1 MLHFLNQF
9 TIRQKILGLIFVA
22 LLGAA
27 STGFEGM
34 RGTATMSE
42 LADRMYTDQLQPIA
56 WVAVANQNAIYVN
69 RADYRLA
76 VETEAARLREA
87 AGNRERF
94 EKEMMRLLDLY
105 RRADLTPAEADAMK
119 RFDAA
124 WRAMNTV
131 CQKIGDLARGGVERD
146 LKPALDL
153 MAGECRPKFQ
163 VADDILSEI
172 VEINLARS
180 EQAIKGLRQQGN
192 DVRDVEIAVLAVTG
206 ALLLILGMAV
216 LRSTLRQLGGEP
228 ARVRDVMK
236 RLSNGDLST
245 LLPIEPGDTE
255 SMACSINTMIGT
267 LSRLAVRAEAIG
279 RGDFSEDVPLLSEN
293 DQLGQAID
301 NMNRMLRATKLAD
314 AGRNWVKDGYNHLST
329 ELTGGLSLQQLA
341 DTAIRV
347 VGRYLAAGRGVLY
360 VFRPQENC
368 LELLASYMYTQRSRL
383 GNRFAVGEG
392 AVGQVARER
401 KPIILTAVDPDGAPV
416 VTGTLSALPCYTYTY
431 PLLREDV
438 LLGVVELAS
447 FERFDELQCEF
458 LLGATGIV
466 ASFLHAAEQQENV
479 RRLLV
484 VAENA
489 EKEARQQSERLQE
502 ANARMEEQQQQLQQ
516 QAEELRQSN
525 VQLEEQQQQ
534 VQQQSEELEQTNS
547 QLEQQQK
554 QLEQS
559 NFELR
564 RSREELDARAQQL
577 ELSSQYKSEFLA
589 NMSHELRTPLNAI
602 ILLSK
607 MIAGNAGGRLNNDEV
622 KQAEVIHR
630 AGEDL
635 LHLINDV
642 LDLSKVEAGHMEL
655 HPALVDSAA
664 LSASCRDLFEHA
676 ARERGLTFD
685 VADHI
690 QGGFVSDVDKIGQ
703 ILRNLLSNALK
714 FTKKGGVSLRL
725 ERRSGDALPIR
736 IDVRDTGIGIPPD
749 KQALIFE
756 AFRQADGSTSRQY
769 GGTGLGLTI
778 SLRLAQLLGGTI
790 ELASTLGEGSVFSL
804 RLPEDPTNQPLA
816 AAAPPPAPPPT
827 VAEERV
833 IAPLDDREHLAP
845 GDQVILLIDDDLA
858 FGNALRQLNRKLGYK
873 TLLAAN
879 GADGIELA
887 RRHRP
892 AGILLDLGLPDMDG
906 SEVLHA
912 IKSSDLAP
920 IPVYVVSARD
930 RDAALLRQ
938 GIVGYLQKPVNAD
951 QLARVENEV
960 IAARAAVLVVGSSG
974 IDAAEV
980 LRIIGPRFGQVRQC
994 AAGEALRAALREHR
1008 WRLALVVL
1016 RERGADE
1023 GVTIAESIRQ
1033 ASPETA
1039 ILFFSPQPVSE
1050 ADEARLRVYSDSI
1063 IVNTPQADQ
1072 RLLRNVERFLLEV
1085 PQAAPSTTVE
1095 DGHQRLAGRSIL
1107 VVDDDPRNLFV
1118 ITAALEQNG
1127 ASVRSAVNGKQAL
1140 ALLAQAAVDLVIT
1153 DIMMPEMDG
1162 YQTIAAI
1169 RGTPGLASIP
1179 IVALTAKALPEDKK
1193 SVLAAGADDY
1203 LSKPVD
1209 YEVLVNMAA
1218 LWCAKR

>member
-22 LLGAA
+22 LLGAV

-42 LADRMYTDQLQPIA
+42 LAEKMYSDQLQPIA
-56 WVAVANQNAIYVN
+56 WVAVANQNAIAVN
-69 RADYRLA
+69 RADYRVA
-76 VETEAARLREA
+76 VETEATRLREA

-94 EKEMMRLLDLY
+94 EKEAMRLLDLY
-105 RRADLTPAEADAMK
+105 RRGDLTPAETDALK
-119 RFDAA
+119 RFDVA
-124 WRAMNTV
+124 WRAMNAV
-131 CQKIGDLARGGVERD
+131 CRQVGDLGRGGAERD

-172 VEINLARS
+172 VDINLARS
-180 EQAIKGLRQQGN
+180 EQAIKVLRQQGN
-192 DVRDVEIAVLAVTG
+192 DVRDIEIAVLVVTG
-206 ALLLILGMAV
+206 ALLLILGTAI

-228 ARVRDVMK
+228 ARVRDVMQ
-236 RLSNGDLST
+236 RLSGGDLST

-255 SMACSINTMIGT
+255 SMACSINSMIGT
-267 LSRLAVRAEAIG
+267 LARLAVRAEAIG
-279 RGDFSEDVPLLSEN
+279 RGDFSEDVPLLSEH
-293 DQLGQAID
+293 DQLGKSID
-301 NMNRMLRATKLAD
+301 SMNRMLRASKLAD
-314 AGRNWVKDGYNHLST
+314 VGRNWIKDGYNHLST
-329 ELTGGLSLQQLA
+329 ELTGGLSPQQVA

-368 LELLASYMYTQRSRL
+368 LDLLASYMYTERPRL

-392 AVGQVARER
+392 AVGQVAREK
-401 KPIILTAVDPDGAPV
+401 KPIILTAVDPDAAPV

-431 PLLREDV
+431 PLLREGL

-447 FERFDELQCEF
+447 FERFDELQREF
-458 LLGATGIV
+458 LLGAADMI
-466 ASFLHAAEQQENV
+466 ASFLQAAEQQENV
-479 RRLLV
+479 RQLLV
-484 VAENA
+484 VAERA

-554 QLEQS
+554 RLEQS
-559 NFELR
+559 NLELR
-564 RSREELDARAQQL
+564 SSREELDAKARQL

-607 MIAGNAGGRLNNDEV
+607 MIAGNAGGRLSSDEV

-630 AGEDL
+630 SGEDL

-642 LDLSKVEAGHMEL
+642 LDLSKVEAGHMEV
-655 HPALVDSAA
+655 HPARVDSAA
-664 LSASCRDLFEHA
+664 LSESCRDLFEPA
-676 ARERGLTFD
+676 AHERGLTFD
-685 VADHI
+685 VEDHI
-690 QGGFVSDVDKIGQ
+690 RGSFVSDVDKIGQ

-725 ERRSGDALPIR
+725 ERCSGDALPIR
-736 IDVRDTGIGIPPD
+736 IEVRDTGIGIPLE

-790 ELASTLGEGSVFSL
+790 ELASALGEGSVFSL
-804 RLPEDPTNQPLA
+804 RLPENPTDQPLA
-816 AAAPPPAPPPT
+816 AAAPPAPPPT
-827 VAEERV
+827 AAERV
-833 IAPLDDREHLAP
+833 IAPLDDRDQLAP
-845 GDQVILLIDDDLA
+845 GDQAILLIDDDLA
-858 FGNALRQLNRKLGYK
+858 FGDALRQLNRKLGYK

-951 QLARVENEV
+951 QIARVESEV
-960 IAARAAVLVVGSSG
+960 MAARSAVLVVGSG
-974 IDAAEV
+974 AIDAAEV

-1008 WRLALVVL
+1008 WRLALVAL
-1016 RERGADE
+1016 SGQGADE
-1023 GVTIAESIRQ
+1023 GVAIAESIRQ

-1050 ADEARLRVYSDSI
+1050 ADEARLRSYSDSI

-1072 RLLRNVERFLLEV
+1072 RLLRNIERFLLEV

-1127 ASVRSAVNGKQAL
+1127 ASVRSAINGKQAL
-1140 ALLAQAAVDLVIT
+1140 VLLAQAAVDLVIT

-1169 RGTPGLASIP
+1169 RGTPGLANIP

-1209 YEVLVNMAA
+1209 YEVLVNMAS